1 MLKIKLSKPLIL
13 ILGILILNWI
23 SWLPVPGKAETSPQE
38 TNETNETIDINPK
51 LIEESPVLQRWLKN
65 IPNVLEEIE
74 TDPSFRTRFRLG
86 YSQFPSSGDVGGF
99 NIGVEDVFLGKT
111 GLTLSGDY
119 EGSFNGVRKS
129 VGANLQYYVLPLGN
143 YVNIAPVVGYR
154 YIETNNY
161 TTDGL
166 NLGIKLILPLSRKG
180 AADISVTQSFISPG
194 GDNEVG
200 ITNLSVGYA
209 ITPHVRLAA
218 DIEEQNSR
226 AAKDSRVGIVFDWI
240 P

>member
-1 MLKIKLSKPLIL
+1 M
-13 ILGILILNWI
+13 
-23 SWLPVPGKAETSPQE
+23 
-38 TNETNETIDINPK
+38 
-51 LIEESPVLQRWLKN
+51 
-65 IPNVLEEIE
+65 
-74 TDPSFRTRFRLG
+74 
-86 YSQFPSSGDVGGF
+86 
-99 NIGVEDVFLGKT
+99 EDVFLGQT

-180 AADISVTQSFISPG
+180 AADSDEKRSGQVQ
-194 GDNEVG
+194 E
-200 ITNLSVGYA
+200 
-209 ITPHVRLAA
+209 
-218 DIEEQNSR
+218 
-226 AAKDSRVGIVFDWI
+226 
-240 P
+240 